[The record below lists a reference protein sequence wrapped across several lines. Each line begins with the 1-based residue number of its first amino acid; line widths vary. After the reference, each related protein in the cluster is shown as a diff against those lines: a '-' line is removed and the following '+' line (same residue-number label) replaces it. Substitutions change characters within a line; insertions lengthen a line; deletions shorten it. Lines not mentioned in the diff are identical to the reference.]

1 MAGSPT
7 QFKNGAPSVVARG
20 TGSAIVLAVSR
31 RPTATSIDAV
41 LAGYDENKSKGRLSD
56 IFRASILPLHCDR
69 PILEGDGMKRREF
82 ITLVGGAAV
91 TWPLPLR
98 AQEAGKFYRV
108 AYLTLAGGQDAVIV
122 KQRLNE
128 LGYRE
133 GKNLIFD
140 YRSAEGQLERLP
152 QLAAESVAT
161 NPDVIVTGFGT
172 ETAKAA
178 QAATATIPIV
188 FTSVGDPIG
197 AGIVKSLNRPSA
209 NITGLTSQAAEISGK
224 RLQILQQLSP
234 GIRIVAVIVSP
245 GYPFTAVALPQL
257 MTGAEARGLRLEICE
272 VRTADQLPASV
283 EAAVKAGATG
293 LTILETPVLHGFRQQ
308 IADLAAKRRLFAIY
322 TSRDF
327 VDDGGLMSYGTDR
340 RQQYRRAAELVDKIL
355 KGEKPA
361 DIPVEQPTKFELVIN
376 LKTAK
381 ALGIDVPLNLLAT
394 ADEVIE

>member
-1 MAGSPT
+1 MRRRAFIKLG
-7 QFKNGAPSVVARG
+7 V
-20 TGSAIVLAVSR
+20 GSAVV
-31 RPTATSIDAV
+31 
-41 LAGYDENKSKGRLSD
+41 
-56 IFRASILPLHCDR
+56 
-69 PILEGDGMKRREF
+69 
-82 ITLVGGAAV
+82 
-91 TWPLPLR
+91 WPLYLR
-98 AQEAGKFYRV
+98 ARETGKTYRI
-108 AYLTLAGGQDAVIV
+108 AYLTLAGGQDAAIV

-128 LGYRE
+128 LGYSE

-140 YRSAEGQLERLP
+140 YRSGEGQLERLP

-178 QAATATIPIV
+178 QAATTTIPIV

-197 AGIVKSLNRPSA
+197 AGIVKSLNRPGA
-209 NITGLTSQAAEISGK
+209 NITGLTSQTAELSGK

-234 GIRIVAVIVSP
+234 GIRIIAVIVSP
-245 GYPFTAVALPQL
+245 GYPFTTVALPQL
-257 MTGAEARGLRLEICE
+257 MTAAEARGQRLEICE

-283 EAAVKAGATG
+283 QAAVKAGATG
-293 LTILETPVLHGFRQQ
+293 LTILETPVLHDLRRQ
-308 IADLAAKRRLFAIY
+308 ITDLAAKLRLFAIY

-327 VDDGGLMSYGTDR
+327 VDAGGLMSYGTDR

>member
-1 MAGSPT
+1 MRRRAFIKLG
-7 QFKNGAPSVVARG
+7 V
-20 TGSAIVLAVSR
+20 GSAVV
-31 RPTATSIDAV
+31 
-41 LAGYDENKSKGRLSD
+41 
-56 IFRASILPLHCDR
+56 
-69 PILEGDGMKRREF
+69 
-82 ITLVGGAAV
+82 
-91 TWPLPLR
+91 WPLYLR
-98 AQEAGKFYRV
+98 AQETGKTYRI
-108 AYLTLAGGQDAVIV
+108 AYLTLAGGQDAAIV

-128 LGYRE
+128 LGYSE

-140 YRSAEGQLERLP
+140 YRSGEGQLERLP
-152 QLAAESVAT
+152 QLAAKSVAT

-178 QAATATIPIV
+178 QAATTTIPIV

-197 AGIVKSLNRPSA
+197 AGIVKSLSRPGA
-209 NITGLTSQAAEISGK
+209 NITGLTSQTAELGGR
-224 RLQILQQLSP
+224 RLQMLEQLSP

-245 GYPFTAVALPQL
+245 GYPFTTVALPQL
-257 MTGAEARGLRLEICE
+257 MTAAEARGQRLEICE
-272 VRTADQLPASV
+272 VRTADQLLASV
-283 EAAVKAGATG
+283 QAAVKAGATG
-293 LTILETPVLHGFRQQ
+293 LTILETPVLHGLRRQ
-308 IADLAAKRRLFAIY
+308 IADLAAKLQLFAIY

-327 VDDGGLMSYGTDR
+327 VDAGGLMSYGTDR

-381 ALGIDVPLNLLAT
+381 SLGIDVPLNLLAT